1 MIKIDLN
8 SKDISSNMISRLTDY
23 VRILREIRKY
33 SETIN
38 SVELAQK
45 MKSTAAQVRRDL
57 STFGEFGTRGKGYN
71 IDKLIEILEYILGI
85 DKENE
90 IILIGYGKMGSMIA
104 SNSDVLGKG
113 FKIVAVFDKDKNKIG
128 QEVDHLKL
136 KVKDA
141 STMKEFIQQ
150 KNINQVILTVNK
162 ESAQELAD
170 VLVKFGIRG
179 ILNLTAYNIDVP
191 DNIAVIEVDISSSL
205 QELNFWRNYLE
216 IKK

>member
-71 IDKLIEILEYILGI
+71 IDNLIEILEYILGI

-90 IILIGYGKMGSMIA
+90 IILVGYGKMGSMIA

-113 FKIVAVFDKDKNKIG
+113 FKIVSVFDKDKNKIG

-136 KVKDA
+136 KVKDT

-150 KNINQVILTVNK
+150 KNINQVILAVNQ